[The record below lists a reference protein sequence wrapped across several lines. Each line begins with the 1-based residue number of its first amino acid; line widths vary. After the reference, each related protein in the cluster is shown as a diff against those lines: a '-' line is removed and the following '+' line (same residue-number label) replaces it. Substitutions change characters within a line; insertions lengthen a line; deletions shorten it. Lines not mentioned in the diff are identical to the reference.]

1 MRSLFDFIIKPIGE
15 RYDNEKKVGDK
26 TLVLNTKIESFKSVN
41 NLATVI
47 ETPTTFNTGVSKGDI
62 IVVHHNVF
70 RRFYDMKGREKN
82 SRSYFKE
89 DLYFCSADQI
99 YLYKKDDEW
108 LSHMNRCFVKPIAET
123 ALLSSDKEKPLI
135 GIVKYDNPSLN
146 KLGVEIGTLVTFT
159 PNSEFE
165 FIIDDERLYC
175 MKSNNIAIKHERKG
189 NEEEY
194 NPSWTNCG

>member
-15 RYDNEKKVGDK
+15 RYDNEKKIGDK

-41 NLATVI
+41 NLAIVI
-47 ETPTTFNTGVSKGDI
+47 ETPTTFDTGVSKGDI

-146 KLGVEIGTLVTFT
+146 KLGVEIGTLVTFI

>member
-146 KLGVEIGTLVTFT
+146 KFT
-159 PNSEFE
+159 T
-165 FIIDDERLYC
+165 
-175 MKSNNIAIKHERKG
+175 IKYEYQG

-194 NPSWTNCG
+194 NPSWTQSG

>member
-47 ETPTTFNTGVSKGDI
+47 ETPTTFDTGVSKGDI

-108 LSHMNRCFVKPIAET
+108 
-123 ALLSSDKEKPLI
+123 
-135 GIVKYDNPSLN
+135 
-146 KLGVEIGTLVTFT
+146 
-159 PNSEFE
+159 
-165 FIIDDERLYC
+165 
-175 MKSNNIAIKHERKG
+175 
-189 NEEEY
+189 
-194 NPSWTNCG
+194 

>member
-15 RYDNEKKVGDK
+15 RYDNEKKIGDK

-41 NLATVI
+41 NLAIVI
-47 ETPTTFNTGVSKGDI
+47 ETPTTFDTGVSKGDI

-108 LSHMNRCFVKPIAET
+108 LSYMNRCFVKPIAET

-146 KLGVEIGTLVTFT
+146 KLGVEIGTLVTFI

>member
-1 MRSLFDFIIKPIGE
+1 MKSLYDFIIKPIGE

-47 ETPTTFNTGVSKGDI
+47 ATPTAFNTGVSKGDVV
-62 IVVHHNVF
+62 VVHHNIF

-89 DLYFCSADQI
+89 DLYFCGADQI
-99 YLYKKDDEW
+99 YLYKKDNEW
-108 LSHMNRCFVKPIAET
+108 LSHMDRCFVKPIAET
-123 ALLSSDKEKPLI
+123 ALLSTDKEKPLI
-135 GIVKYDNPSLN
+135 GIVKYDNPYLN
-146 KLGVEIGTLVTFT
+146 KLGVETDMLITFT

-175 MKSNNIAIKHERKG
+175 MKSNNIAIKHEYKG
-189 NEEEY
+189 NEKEY
-194 NPSWTNCG
+194 NPSWAQSS

>member
-1 MRSLFDFIIKPIGE
+1 MRSLYDFIIKPLGE

-47 ETPTTFNTGVSKGDI
+47 ATPTAFNTGISPGDI
-62 IVVHHNVF
+62 VVVHHNVF

-89 DLYFCSADQI
+89 DMYFCSSDQI
-99 YLYKKDDEW
+99 YLYKKDVEW
-108 LSHMNRCFVKPIAET
+108 LSHMDRCFVKPIEET
-123 ALLSSDKEKPLI
+123 SMFSTDKEKPLI
-135 GIVKYDNPSLN
+135 GIVKYDNPYLN
-146 KLGVEIGTLVTFT
+146 KLGVEIGMLVTFT

-165 FIIDDERLYC
+165 FIINDERLYC
-175 MKSNNIAIKHERKG
+175 MKSNNIAIKHEYQG
-189 NEEEY
+189 NETEY
-194 NPSWTNCG
+194 NPSWAHSG

>member
-1 MRSLFDFIIKPIGE
+1 MRSLYDFIIKPLGE

-47 ETPTTFNTGVSKGDI
+47 ATPTAFNTGVSPGDI
-62 IVVHHNVF
+62 VIVHHNIF

-89 DLYFCSADQI
+89 DMYFCSADQI
-99 YLYKKDDEW
+99 YLYKNDIEW
-108 LSHMNRCFVKPIAET
+108 LSHMDRCFVKPITET
-123 ALLSSDKEKPLI
+123 STLSTDKERPLI
-135 GIVKYDNPSLN
+135 GIVKYDNPHLN
-146 KLGVEIGTLVTFT
+146 KLGVSIGELVTFK

-175 MKSNNIAIKHERKG
+175 MKSNNIAIKHEYQG
-189 NEEEY
+189 NETEY
-194 NPSWTNCG
+194 NPSWAHSG

>member
-15 RYDNEKKVGDK
+15 RYDNEKKIGDK

-41 NLATVI
+41 NLAIVI
-47 ETPTTFNTGVSKGDI
+47 ETPTTFDTGVSKGDI

-108 LSHMNRCFVKPIAET
+108 LSYMNRCFVKPIAET

>member
-1 MRSLFDFIIKPIGE
+1 MRSLYDFIIKPLGE

-47 ETPTTFNTGVSKGDI
+47 ATPTAFNTGISPGDI
-62 IVVHHNVF
+62 VIVHHNIF

-89 DLYFCSADQI
+89 DMYFCSADQI
-99 YLYKKDDEW
+99 YLYKKDIEW
-108 LSHMNRCFVKPIAET
+108 LSHMDRCFVKPIAET
-123 ALLSSDKEKPLI
+123 SILSTDKEKPLI
-135 GIVKYDNPSLN
+135 GIVKYDNPYLN
-146 KLGVEIGTLVTFT
+146 KLGVSIGELVTFK

-175 MKSNNIAIKHERKG
+175 MKSNNIAIKHEYQG
-189 NEEEY
+189 NETEY
-194 NPSWTNCG
+194 NPSWAHSG

>member
-1 MRSLFDFIIKPIGE
+1 MRSLYDFIIKPLGE

-47 ETPTTFNTGVSKGDI
+47 ATPTAFNTGISPGDI
-62 IVVHHNVF
+62 VIVHHNIF

-108 LSHMNRCFVKPIAET
+108 LSHIDRCFVKPIAET
-123 ALLSSDKEKPLI
+123 ALLSTDKERPLI
-135 GIVKYDNPSLN
+135 GIVKYDNQHLN
-146 KLGVEIGTLVTFT
+146 KLGVEVGTLVTFA

-175 MKSNNIAIKHERKG
+175 MKSNNIAIKHEYQG
-189 NEEEY
+189 NETEY
-194 NPSWTNCG
+194 NPSWASGG